1 MNARLLTPFA
11 TTLLFN
17 ACALARMYS
26 MVESWRGRP
35 SSELIAQWGP
45 PGAVLGDGK
54 DGTTLVYFKVETSTT
69 AGEWKT
75 TTLPDPRIDTG
86 SVSYPITMEWFEP
99 GTTIELQ
106 VMYAFRVDRDGR
118 IYQWKRLAW

>member
-17 ACALARMYS
+17 ACALARMYP

-35 SSELIAQWGP
+35 SSDLIAQWGP
-45 PGAVLGDGK
+45 PEAVLADGK

-69 AGEWKT
+69 PGEWKT
-75 TTLPDPRIDTG
+75 TTIPDLRPDTG
-86 SVSYPITMEWFEP
+86 SVSYPITMEWYEP
-99 GTTIELQ
+99 GTTIERH
-106 VMYAFRVDRDGR
+106 VMHTFRVDRDGR
-118 IYQWKRLAW
+118 IYQWKRLDW

>member
-17 ACALARMYS
+17 ACALARMYP

-35 SSELIAQWGP
+35 SSQLIAQWGP
-45 PGAVLGDGK
+45 PEAVLADGK
-54 DGTTLVYFKVETSTT
+54 DGTTLVYFKEETSTT
-69 AGEWKT
+69 PGQWVT

-99 GTTIELQ
+99 GKTIEHQ
-106 VMYAFRVDRDGR
+106 VMYSFRVDRDGR
-118 IYQWKRLAW
+118 IYQWKRLEW